1 MNKYREYSNQSL
13 LGVYIFNYPAENPE
27 DREALRKE
35 LERRGLMDWADQ
47 TFREL
52 HDIFTEKWR
61 EKEKE
66 IESEEK
72 DANKSRT
79 RR

>member
-1 MNKYREYSNQSL
+1 MTNRYREYDNKSL
-13 LGVYIFNYPAENPE
+13 VGVYIFNYPAENSE

-35 LERRGLMDWADQ
+35 LERRGLIDWADH

-52 HDIFTEKWR
+52 YDIFTEKWV

-66 IESEEK
+66 IES
-72 DANKSRT
+72 D
-79 RR
+79 

>member
-1 MNKYREYSNQSL
+1 MNKYREYSDQSL
-13 LGVYIFNYPAENPE
+13 VGVYIFNYPAHHHEE
-27 DREALRKE
+27 TKELREE
-35 LERRGLMDWADQ
+35 LERRGLMDWAYQ

-61 EKEKE
+61 EKKKE

-72 DANKSRT
+72 DANK
-79 RR
+79 